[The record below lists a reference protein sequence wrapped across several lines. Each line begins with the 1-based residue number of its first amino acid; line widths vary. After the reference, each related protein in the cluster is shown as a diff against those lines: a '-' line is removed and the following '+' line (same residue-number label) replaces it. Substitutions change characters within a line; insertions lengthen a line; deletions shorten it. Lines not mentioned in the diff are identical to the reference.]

1 MRLGPALAVATILL
15 IGFPAQAE
23 DAAGGAPAGQAD
35 YATRLDHLFGVL
47 HDTPD
52 IATAK
57 LAEVQ
62 IWAIWS
68 LNSGADAVA
77 ALSSASGA
85 ISAGDTAGAEQQLTA
100 LVQSHP
106 DFAEAWNR
114 RATLYYMMK
123 RYDDS
128 LADIA
133 HVLELEPRHFG
144 ALSGKGMVLQ
154 AMGDNAAALKAFK
167 EALAAN
173 PTMTNVKANIEALEK
188 AEPEL

>member
-1 MRLGPALAVATILL
+1 MRLGPAIAVAAILL
-15 IGFPAQAE
+15 MGFPARAE
-23 DAAGGAPAGQAD
+23 DAGGQAD

-47 HDTPD
+47 HDAPD
-52 IATAK
+52 MATAK
-57 LAEVQ
+57 LTEVQ
-62 IWAIWS
+62 IWVIWS

-85 ISAGDTAGAEQQLTA
+85 ISAGDTSGAEQQLTA

-114 RATLYYMMK
+114 RATLYYMMQ

-154 AMGDNAAALKAFK
+154 AMGNNAAALKAFK

-173 PTMTNVKANIEALEK
+173 PTMDNVKANIEALEK
-188 AEPEL
+188 MEPEL